1 MKRRTKKLN
10 APCHTSAPH
19 SRATVAACVI
29 AGVLAWHARAAVAD
43 EVLPLSLSGAAYRV
57 AQQAYAAYGEHRYA
71 DSVTLAHE
79 AIRQRP
85 DVVELRILLANA
97 LAADGHRSDALR
109 TLNEA
114 MREFGPQASLV
125 TRRAQIAAGD
135 DGGASDLPGAAGVA
149 ARAAYRA
156 YASKDY
162 DTAVVEA
169 KRAIA
174 LAPQV
179 ERLHYLLIDA
189 LSASGRDDEAY
200 AADQN
205 AASRFGDTKELHT
218 RRMFIGA
225 RLAPAASSAAFDA
238 RQQDDLADA
247 ERLAREAIAY
257 APDRRN
263 FRTQLFDV
271 LIARDDMTGLEQAAT
286 QAITQDDNDVL
297 AWTLRGY
304 ARAAL
309 REPGADDDFAHA
321 LDVPPNDETAG
332 PAMRNTRVARTI
344 IADTWL
350 AEGRPQA
357 ALDVLAPL
365 RPEHDDTDDAI
376 ALRRLRARRAV
387 SAQAQSVDTL
397 ARPVFDCHA
406 DAFGAS
412 CDVYAADPG
421 FDAMRTARSAT
432 QRGDHHAA
440 ALALRQ
446 AVAAV
451 PDDPQRR
458 IALIDALVADGDTAQ
473 AKSEARAMIAAG
485 MTNGMTPLQTAYL
498 AQRAGDGQL
507 AYASFEQAD
516 RDGSLPASAAG
527 DAGYAA
533 LAAHHNEAGAAWLE
547 RAIDNGTQ
555 ASGDTTPMTP
565 QALLDAQQAHAD
577 ATRKWGFNAT
587 LNYRGGGIANGLAT
601 NPTPGLSNN
610 WQAGTEAYW
619 RPFGSLGERAFE
631 VYARGYENFGVKG
644 DSPSGVSTLQAALG
658 ARVKPFTSTNA
669 IFAFE
674 RIFPIGSSARG
685 DWLARAAWSGGF
697 GTERRIDV
705 PSWWTGIVYGEAG
718 HYVQHPSSY
727 ATANVRLGRTFRVDS
742 IDPRL
747 TVFPHLVA
755 GADYDS
761 SIDHSVPVG
770 VGAGIATRFWFRG
783 GPYDAPRSFVDV
795 SVQYRV
801 RVAGDSRARG
811 VFFGAVYSY

>member
-1 MKRRTKKLN
+1 MKRRIEFN
-10 APCHTSAPH
+10 APCHRFAFRPRVS
-19 SRATVAACVI
+19 VAACLI
-29 AGVLAWHARAAVAD
+29 AGVFAWHAHAAFAD

-71 DSVTLAHE
+71 ESVSLARE

-85 DVVELRILLANA
+85 DVAELRILLANA
-97 LAADGHRSDALR
+97 LAADGHRDDALR
-109 TLNEA
+109 SLTDA
-114 MREFGPQASLV
+114 MRELGPQASLI
-125 TRRAQIAAGD
+125 RRREQIAAGD

-156 YASKDY
+156 YAGKDY
-162 DTAVVEA
+162 DTAASEA

-174 LAPQV
+174 LAPEV
-179 ERLHYLLIDA
+179 ARLRYLLIDA
-189 LSASGRDDEAY
+189 LSASGRDDAAY
-200 AADQN
+200 AADQD
-205 AASRFGDTKELHT
+205 AASKFGDTAALRS

-225 RLAPAASSAAFDA
+225 RLAPNISTAAYDA
-238 RQQDDLADA
+238 RQRGDLADA

-271 LIARDDMTGLEQAAT
+271 LIARNDMVGLEQAAT
-286 QAITQDDNDVL
+286 QAIAQDDTDVL

-304 ARAAL
+304 ARAA
-309 REPGADDDFAHA
+309 RGESGADADFAHA
-321 LDVPPNDETAG
+321 LDVPRDPQSNEADNASTTRDA
-332 PAMRNTRVARTI
+332 RVARTI

-350 AEGRPQA
+350 SEGRPKA

-376 ALRRLRARRAV
+376 ALRRLRAQRAFT
-387 SAQAQSVDTL
+387 AQALHVDTL
-397 ARPVFDCHA
+397 AKPVFDCHA

-412 CDVYAADPG
+412 CDLYAADPG
-421 FDAMRTARSAT
+421 FEAMRTARAAT
-432 QRGDHHAA
+432 QRGDHRAA
-440 ALALRQ
+440 VLALRQ

-458 IALIDALVADGDTAQ
+458 IALIDALVADGDAAQ
-473 AKSEARAMIAAG
+473 ARREARTLLASG
-485 MTNGMTPLQTAYL
+485 MTNGMAPLQTAYL
-498 AQRAGDGQL
+498 AQRAGDGKL
-507 AYASFEQAD
+507 AYTSFEQAD
-516 RDGSLPASAAG
+516 REGSLPASAAG

-533 LAAHHNEAGAAWLE
+533 LAAHHDEAGAAWLE
-547 RAIDNGTQ
+547 RAIDNGT
-555 ASGDTTPMTP
+555 MTP

-577 ATRKWGFNAT
+577 ATRKWGFNVT
-587 LNYRGGGIANGLAT
+587 LNYRGSGIANGLST

-644 DSPSGVSTLQAALG
+644 DSPSGVTTLQAALG
-658 ARVKPFTSTNA
+658 ARVKPFASTNA

-674 RIFPIGSSARG
+674 RIFPIGSSVRG

-697 GTERRIDV
+697 GTERRLDV

-727 ATANVRLGRTFRVDS
+727 ATANARFGRTFRVDAV
-742 IDPRL
+742 DPRL

-770 VGAGIATRFWFRG
+770 VGAGVSARFWFRG